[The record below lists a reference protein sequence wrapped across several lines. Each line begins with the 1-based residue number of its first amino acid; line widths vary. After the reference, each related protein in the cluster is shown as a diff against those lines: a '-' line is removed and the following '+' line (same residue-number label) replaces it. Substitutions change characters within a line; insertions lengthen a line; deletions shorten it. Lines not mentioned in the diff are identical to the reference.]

1 MAGSFG
7 LGVSAPYISDIGG
20 FSGNPVDDVFH
31 TEGPELYLRWLQW
44 GAYSPILRT
53 HCRYCEQRVW
63 TWGDNCTAT
72 SAKNH
77 ILNHFSRISQLNTAA
92 PDSRRVLYSTWCPCV
107 WMLLDAAIRWY
118 AQFTSLGFELMRRP
132 LVLRSN
138 IVPYTYTHAA
148 IRSYGAGEALLTPT
162 YWDPAAA
169 TEVRWRMRL
178 TRIGDD

>member
-1 MAGSFG
+1 MGCEPGGALALREQRPSMSSVCHGVCVRAGVC
-7 LGVSAPYISDIGG
+7 LRRRLHISDIGG
-20 FSGNPVDDVFH
+20 FAGNPVDGVFH

-63 TWGDNCTAT
+63 TWGDGW
-72 SAKNH
+72 
-77 ILNHFSRISQLNTAA
+77 F
-92 PDSRRVLYSTWCPCV
+92 D
-107 WMLLDAAIRWY
+107 
-118 AQFTSLGFELMRRP
+118 LMRRP

-138 IVPYTYTHAA
+138 MVPYTYTHAA
-148 IRSYGAGEALLTPT
+148 VLSYGAGEALLTPT